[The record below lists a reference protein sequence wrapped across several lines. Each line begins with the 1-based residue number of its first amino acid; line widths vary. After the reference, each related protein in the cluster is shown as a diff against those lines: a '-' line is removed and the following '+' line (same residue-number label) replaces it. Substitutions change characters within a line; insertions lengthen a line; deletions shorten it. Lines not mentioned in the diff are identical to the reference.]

1 MDGSHLREWTCTEGV
16 IMNSYSATLFGLH
29 RSHQL
34 EKVVLKAPLWSFKF
48 HCFLALHKA
57 IASVY
62 GILSTYIWLIFMI
75 NVGEYTIHGILWER
89 FLPFFLYCSEPS
101 EHWKNPM
108 RQHDKSLRNNFTL
121 GKSRIKSWLKVAF
134 YPGLWVWRFQS
145 LSQSHMRTAAQALK
159 VDSMSVWQVFLWDQ
173 FWFECFD
180 TAPCQP
186 SQWRA
191 RTGFDPDVTSWT
203 AENTKTESF
212 TLKNWWLEDDYK
224 VGP

>member
-1 MDGSHLREWTCTEGV
+1 MFFLNFTQTHTIRVWYIIYIHLV
-16 IMNSYSATLFGLH
+16 D
-29 RSHQL
+29 
-34 EKVVLKAPLWSFKF
+34 
-48 HCFLALHKA
+48 
-57 IASVY
+57 
-62 GILSTYIWLIFMI
+62 FMI
-75 NVGEYTIHGILWER
+75 DVGEYTIRGFYGKDSFR
-89 FLPFFLYCSEPS
+89 FSCIARNLLIG
-101 EHWKNPM
+101 KNPM

-121 GKSRIKSWLKVAF
+121 GKSRIKSWLKVTF
-134 YPGLWVWRFQS
+134 YPGLWVWLEGTKAFKACLNPTWGRQPRHCKWIPCQYDRCS
-145 LSQSHMRTAAQALK
+145 
-159 VDSMSVWQVFLWDQ
+159 LWDQ
-173 FWFECFD
+173 FWLECFN